1 MINFMTNMF
10 VKGAPAVVL
19 DARDGG
25 DASGGGTIEVE
36 AAEVRGLFAYPNPIP
51 NSNPNPNP
59 NQSPVT
65 LPLPLPLT
73 LTLTLTRCA
82 ACSPTPRVA
91 RPRCRT
97 ARPSRASQ

>member
-65 LPLPLPLT
+65 LPLPYP
-73 LTLTLTRCA
+73 
-82 ACSPTPRVA
+82 
-91 RPRCRT
+91 
-97 ARPSRASQ
+97 